1 MSPPRK
7 RGVEGYTLDKEV
19 EASTILRVNSLTV
32 LNDKLTI
39 DFSFLAFWLQLIIH
53 KLSFLGRKQP

>member
-19 EASTILRVNSLTV
+19 KASAALWVNSLTV
-32 LNDKLTI
+32 LNDIPTI
-39 DFSFLAFWLQLIIH
+39 YLSLFASFL
-53 KLSFLGRKQP
+53 